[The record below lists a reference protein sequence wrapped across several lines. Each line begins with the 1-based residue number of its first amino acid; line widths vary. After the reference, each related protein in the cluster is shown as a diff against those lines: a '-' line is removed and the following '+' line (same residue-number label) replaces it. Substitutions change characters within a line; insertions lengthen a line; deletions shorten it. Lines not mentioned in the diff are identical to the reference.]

1 MLLSCAVVLQVHSAT
16 SVAKFCGLQRCEQ
29 CGDGPTGAEVD
40 AAVGV
45 SPQSDAADDSGSPRI
60 EADTAPLKTELRS
73 FGAIFSDFHGFV
85 NFMRAE

>member
-1 MLLSCAVVLQVHSAT
+1 MLIYVPRLLQVHSAT
-16 SVAKFCGLQRCEQ
+16 SVAKFCGLQSCEQ

-45 SPQSDAADDSGSPRI
+45 SPQSDAADDGSPRI
-60 EADTAPLKTELRS
+60 EADAAPLKTELRS

>member
-1 MLLSCAVVLQVHSAT
+1 MLIYVPRLLQVHSAT
-16 SVAKFCGLQRCEQ
+16 SVAKFCGLQSCEQ

-45 SPQSDAADDSGSPRI
+45 SPQSDAADDGSPRI

>member
-1 MLLSCAVVLQVHSAT
+1 MLIYVPRFLQVHSAT
-16 SVAKFCGLQRCEQ
+16 SVAKFCGLQSCEQ

-40 AAVGV
+40 AAGGV
-45 SPQSDAADDSGSPRI
+45 SPQSDAADDGSPRI
-60 EADTAPLKTELRS
+60 EADTAPLKPELRS

>member
-1 MLLSCAVVLQVHSAT
+1 MHSAT
-16 SVAKFCGLQRCEQ
+16 SVAKFCGLQSCEQ

-45 SPQSDAADDSGSPRI
+45 SPQSDAADDGSPRI

>member
-1 MLLSCAVVLQVHSAT
+1 MLIYVPRFLQVHSAT
-16 SVAKFCGLQRCEQ
+16 SVAKFCGLQSCEQ

-45 SPQSDAADDSGSPRI
+45 SPQSDAADDGSPRI
-60 EADTAPLKTELRS
+60 AADTAPLKTELRS

>member
-1 MLLSCAVVLQVHSAT
+1 MLIYVPRFLQVHSAT
-16 SVAKFCGLQRCEQ
+16 SVAKFCGLQSCQQ

-45 SPQSDAADDSGSPRI
+45 SPQSDAADDGSPRI

>member
-1 MLLSCAVVLQVHSAT
+1 MLIYVPRFLQVHSAT
-16 SVAKFCGLQRCEQ
+16 SVAKFCGLQSCEQ

-45 SPQSDAADDSGSPRI
+45 SPQSDAADDGSPRI

>member
-1 MLLSCAVVLQVHSAT
+1 MLIYVPRLLQVHSAT
-16 SVAKFCGLQRCEQ
+16 SVTKFCGLQSCEQ

-45 SPQSDAADDSGSPRI
+45 SPQSDAADDGSPRI